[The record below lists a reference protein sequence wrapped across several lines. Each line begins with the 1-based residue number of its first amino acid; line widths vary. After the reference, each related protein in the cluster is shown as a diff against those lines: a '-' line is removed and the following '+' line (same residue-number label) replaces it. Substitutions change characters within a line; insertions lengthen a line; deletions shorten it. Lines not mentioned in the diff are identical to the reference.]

1 MLFPQKFPLLILFLS
16 LGEEQK
22 QRMAWD
28 AAEIVW
34 TLASLNVFLEIFPDI
49 SERHLSMDKYV
60 LELVIIAVVTRGAKM
75 CVEPRQRVLLK

>member
-49 SERHLSMDKYV
+49 SERQHGQV
-60 LELVIIAVVTRGAKM
+60 
-75 CVEPRQRVLLK
+75 CVGISDHRSGHERS